1 MYFFSS
7 NNKSAI
13 ERTSASL
20 WQYFNLFSFIIY
32 YYLFFNIDN
41 ILNDILEVLQ
51 LVLLPFNSEFVQRKC
66 EIIKT
71 NEKKMDIKYVQ
82 RLQCYPL
89 VDMIN
94 SSKNISL
101 NLLSSLFCAK

>member
-1 MYFFSS
+1 MYFFAS

-71 NEKKMDIKYVQ
+71 NEKKMDIKHVH
-82 RLQCYPL
+82 RLQYYPL

>member
-71 NEKKMDIKYVQ
+71 NEKKMDIKHVQ